1 MRDRDTFLFE
11 VMKAA
16 VTGLASRSPT
26 EMPSRFRTPTPANQ
40 PRTPATSEEVARY
53 VAQTAWRIAQTAWEE
68 YQKQAAHPP
77 TMEIEELVS
86 APEHKASPPAR

>member
-1 MRDRDTFLFE
+1 
-11 VMKAA
+11 MKAA
-16 VTGLASRSPT
+16 VTGSSRPDRDALAVPT
-26 EMPSRFRTPTPANQ
+26 STPANQ

-77 TMEIEELVS
+77 PVEIEELVS